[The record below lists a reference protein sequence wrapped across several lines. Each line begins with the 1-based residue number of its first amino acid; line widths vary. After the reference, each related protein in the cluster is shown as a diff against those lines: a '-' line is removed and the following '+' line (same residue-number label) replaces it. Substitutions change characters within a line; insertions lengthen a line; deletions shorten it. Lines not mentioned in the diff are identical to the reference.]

1 MSIKPDTTTSE
12 KSSKLSS
19 LEYLPASRQ
28 TPRHQQEQNT
38 AIVIEQKKLQG
49 YLQEPTN
56 YSGQASSQS
65 APMMSY
71 YDEVN
76 RGRNESTWSKL
87 YNIGK
92 YNPFVPLGCLVTL
105 GVLANGV
112 WAMRKKDTAKSQ
124 RMMRYRIAAQ
134 GTTIIALVVGTM
146 ISQYLVTSRG
156 PPPPPPQQSSPPSS
170 SNGN

>member
-1 MSIKPDTTTSE
+1 MSGGETTNKP
-12 KSSKLSS
+12 SKLPT

-28 TPRHQQEQNT
+28 TPKHEQQKNLD
-38 AIVIEQKKLQG
+38 AIIETKKRYG
-49 YLQEPTN
+49 YLEEP
-56 YSGQASSQS
+56 SHRKSMSQS
-65 APMMSY
+65 STIDAPMVSY

-76 RGRNESTWSKL
+76 RTDSMWTKMQK
-87 YNIGK
+87 IGK

-146 ISQYLVTSRG
+146 ISQYLVTSSSRNS
-156 PPPPPPQQSSPPSS
+156 QSTSS
-170 SNGN
+170 SSSSESDK